1 MSNQLQIGQA
11 MPADKNVSTG
21 YRQIR
26 TGLEY
31 NRYFP
36 KPDSRDRVI
45 IEDGEVTETLEL
57 MKKVVWKYLSDT
69 KKIAPVLSG
78 KTIEETCHS
87 IWQFLYHHIQY
98 RLDKKGVEQLRRP
111 ARSWQEREEGI
122 DCDCFS
128 IFASSILTNLGI
140 PHSFRITK
148 YGRDVFQHVYVIV
161 PTSSGNYII
170 DPVLSKAN
178 YEKPYTEKKDFPMS
192 IDGINI
198 AVLSGTVENDLTD
211 VVMAT
216 DLEGIGLGDLEEKQE
231 LDALYRH
238 LVSTRNAVA
247 QNPEMISQV
256 DDATAFL
263 KMLDYAI
270 AHWNTPNR
278 EKALEILAENEN
290 KLNLQNGISG
300 LDDELD
306 DEEEL
311 LGRLFKR
318 RKKKGKRRGF
328 FTGIKKAVKGVG
340 KGLKKIGKAIIRF
353 NPISIA
359 ARNGFLIALKLNF
372 KKMASKLKWAYA
384 TQQQASKK
392 GISEQRWKQSK
403 EALEKVESIFADKL
417 QGKRKA
423 LRKAILN
430 GKAGNLSGVIE
441 DSGELSGLGEPVT
454 AAAAA
459 TMIATASPIII
470 AVMKVLKKTGLMD
483 KSEAEDVNISQE
495 DIKAAA
501 TKSTSQFPTEEDSF
515 PEGSDFNRSNSNSD
529 NNSKQG
535 NKAVRFLKNNPMVA
549 VGGLAAI
556 GGIGYLLFNGK
567 KKQTTSNSLKGAPK
581 RSSPRKQRVKTIRL
595 S

>member
-1 MSNQLQIGQA
+1 MSSYLEIG
-11 MPADKNVSTG
+11 NITTG
-21 YRQIR
+21 YRPIKD
-26 TGLEY
+26 GSSF
-31 NRYFP
+31 NKYFP
-36 KPDSRDRVI
+36 KPDSKDRVI
-45 IEDGEVTETLEL
+45 IEDGEVTETVEL

-128 IFASSILTNLGI
+128 IFASSILTNLSI

-161 PTSSGNYII
+161 PTSNGNCFI
-170 DPVLSKAN
+170 DPVLSTAN

-198 AVLSGTVENDLTD
+198 AVLSGTVESDLTD

-247 QNPEMISQV
+247 QDPDMISLV
-256 DDATAFL
+256 DDPKAFL

-278 EKALEILAENEN
+278 DKALEILAENEN
-290 KLNLQNGISG
+290 RLNLQNGISG

-318 RKKKGKRRGF
+318 RNGKRKRRGF

-353 NPISIA
+353 NPVSIA

-372 KKMASKLKWAYA
+372 KKMGSKLKWAYA

-392 GISEQRWKQSK
+392 GISEKRWKQSK

-430 GKAGNLSGVIE
+430 GKAGNLNGVIE

-454 AAAAA
+454 ATAAA

-483 KSEAEDVNISQE
+483 KSESEDVNISQE

-501 TKSTSQFPTEEDSF
+501 TKSTSQFPTEEDPF
-515 PEGSDFNRSNSNSD
+515 PDNADFDATNTTSNNG
-529 NNSKQG
+529 SKQG

-549 VGGLAAI
+549 VGGLAAL
-556 GGIGYLLFNGK
+556 GGLGYLIFNGNK
-567 KKQTTSNSLKGAPK
+567 KEKTSTSLKGAPK

>member
-21 YRQIR
+21 YRSIKD
-26 TGLEY
+26 GSSFSK
-31 NRYFP
+31 YFP

-45 IEDGEVTETLEL
+45 IEDGEVSETVEL

-69 KKIAPVLSG
+69 KKIAPVLSS
-78 KTIEETCHS
+78 KTTQQTCHS

-148 YGRDVFQHVYVIV
+148 YGRDVFQHVYVVV
-161 PTSSGNYII
+161 PTGNGNYII

-247 QNPEMISQV
+247 QDPDMISLV
-256 DDATAFL
+256 DDPKAFL

-278 EKALEILAENEN
+278 DKALEILAENEN
-290 KLNLQNGISG
+290 RLNLQNGISG

-318 RKKKGKRRGF
+318 RKKGKRRGF

-353 NPISIA
+353 NPVSIA

-392 GISEQRWKQSK
+392 GISEKRWKQSK

-430 GKAGNLSGVIE
+430 GKAGNLNGVIE

-454 AAAAA
+454 AAGAA

-483 KSEAEDVNISQE
+483 KSESEDVNISQE
-495 DIKAAA
+495 EIKTAA
-501 TKSTSQFPTEEDSF
+501 TKSTSQFPTEEDPF
-515 PEGSDFNRSNSNSD
+515 PDNSDFDSSNTRSN

-549 VGGLAAI
+549 VGGLAAL
-556 GGIGYLLFNGK
+556 GGLGYLIFNGSK
-567 KKQTTSNSLKGAPK
+567 KENTSTSLKGAPK